1 MLRFTAKMQYSEES
15 VHKLALMQY
24 RTFQAGKRLGLFA
37 AAVLLLMTGFSLG
50 LASLPGLVCFF
61 AGCILITGIDA
72 PPRRTARTLLNQLN
86 GKYPQ
91 LCYLFADEGFS
102 STEEEERRGYG
113 SVLRLID
120 DGRYFYIYV
129 DEAKAYMVD
138 RSTAAPSAEGL
149 RSFLEEKTGRSW
161 ERPTTILNMNVRKL
175 RK

>member
-1 MLRFTAKMQYSEES
+1 MLRFTGKMQYSEES
-15 VHKLALMQY
+15 VHRLALMQY

-37 AAVLLLMTGFSLG
+37 AAVLLLLAGFSLG
-50 LASLPGLVCFF
+50 LASVAGLLCFF
-61 AGCILITGIDA
+61 VGCVLITGFDA
-72 PPRRTARTLLNQLN
+72 PPRRTARALLTQLD
-86 GKYPQ
+86 GKYP
-91 LCYLFADEGFS
+91 LLRYEFTDEGFS
-102 STEEEERRGYG
+102 STEEEGRRGYG

-120 DGRYFYIYV
+120 DGSYFYIYV

-138 RSTAAPSAEGL
+138 RSTPEPSAEGL